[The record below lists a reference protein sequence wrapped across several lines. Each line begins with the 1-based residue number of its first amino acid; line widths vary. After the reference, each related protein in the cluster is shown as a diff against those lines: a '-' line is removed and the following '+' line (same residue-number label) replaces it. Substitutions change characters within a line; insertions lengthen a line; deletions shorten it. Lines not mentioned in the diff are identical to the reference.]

1 MYVEGRSRNRRPA
14 KELYSYESS
23 SPKRLLGMVTHGYQ
37 FPSLWDLDWMNEML
51 IEEGR

>member
-14 KELYSYESS
+14 KESYSYESS
-23 SPKRLLGMVTHGYQ
+23 SPKRLLGMVPHGYRS
-37 FPSLWDLDWMNEML
+37 PSLWDLDWMNEVL